1 MNMENRR
8 FVRSA
13 RFAVALLALGA
24 TSACAHR
31 PPAPSSG
38 PEVWEVANAS
48 PCVANVAIVSR
59 PTGQLFQRFGT
70 VPAGT
75 TQTYQTRVPSGFV
88 LRANAVEADGITA
101 CRGIFDPGLVKVRK
115 LPAVTG

>member
-1 MNMENRR
+1 MYFVKGSR
-8 FVRSA
+8 VRS
-13 RFAVALLALGA
+13 RVAVSLLALVA
-24 TSACAHR
+24 VAACAHR
-31 PPAPSSG
+31 SPAPSSG
-38 PEVWEVANAS
+38 PEVWEVANGS
-48 PCVANVAIVSR
+48 PCVAHVAIVSR

-75 TQTYQTRVPSGFV
+75 TQTYQARVPSGFV

-115 LPAVTG
+115 VTSAITG